1 MRQPIRPIASVT
13 LGLATTL
20 ALIGLYPLRSLA
32 LLKESPKTL
41 VDQTWQI
48 VYQDYVDRSFNQNDW
63 LAVRQDYLQRSYTS
77 KQQAYEAIQGM
88 LAKLEDPYTEF
99 LNPQQIKELAN
110 NISGDFIGVGLTV
123 MLDQAKEWQVVEPI
137 PGSPAAAA
145 GVLPQDVIVK
155 INGKSTAEIDPN
167 QASQYII
174 GPVGSQVFL
183 TLQRGSQTL
192 NLKLV
197 RDRVDLNPVTY
208 RLQKTATGKIGYIR
222 IPVFTSKAPAA
233 VQKAIQSLEK
243 QQVKGYILD
252 LRGNPGGI
260 YETSLAIAR
269 MWLSN
274 GKITSYVDRQGKTD
288 ELATGSALTQK
299 PLSVLVDSNSASAS
313 EVLAGALQD
322 NRRASLI
329 GTKTLGKGLVQSLE
343 PLQDGSGVKITIARY
358 YTPKGRD
365 INQVGIQPDRVVPL
379 SAQQWQVLNQQGAVA
394 TADDLQYVK
403 ALDNL
408 TQSIQARS
416 SKPGWHRP

>member
-1 MRQPIRPIASVT
+1 MRQPARSIASVA

-20 ALIGLYPLRSLA
+20 ALIGLYPLRSWA
-32 LLKESPKTL
+32 LLQESPKTL

-63 LAVRQDYLQRSYTS
+63 LAVRQEYLQRSYTS
-77 KQQAYEAIQGM
+77 KQQAYEAIQAM

-99 LNPQQIKELAN
+99 LNPQQIKELASN
-110 NISGDFIGVGLTV
+110 VTGDFIGVGLTV
-123 MLDQAKEWQVVEPI
+123 SLDQTTREWQVVKPI

-155 INGKSTAEIDPN
+155 INGKSTPEIDPS

-183 TLQRGSQTL
+183 TLRRGSRTF

-208 RLQKTATGKIGYIR
+208 RLQKTKAGKIGYIR
-222 IPVFTSKAPAA
+222 IPVFTRKAPAA
-233 VQKAIQSLEK
+233 VQTAIQTLEK

-260 YETSLAIAR
+260 YETGLAIAR
-269 MWLSN
+269 MWL
-274 GKITSYVDRQGKTD
+274 GHGTITSYVDRQGKTN
-288 ELATGSALTQK
+288 ERATGTALTQK

-313 EVLAGALQD
+313 EVLAAALQD

-329 GTKTLGKGLVQSLE
+329 GTKTLGKGLVQSLAQ
-343 PLQDGSGVKITIARY
+343 LQDGSGVKITIARY

-365 INQVGIQPDRVVPL
+365 INRVGIQPDVAVPL
-379 SAQQWQVLNQQGAVA
+379 SAQQWQALNQQGAVA
-394 TADDLQYVK
+394 TVADPQYVK
-403 ALDNL
+403 AIA
-408 TQSIQARS
+408 TVTESIQAQLL
-416 SKPGWHRP
+416 P